1 MGLRIHFRV
10 MIMPLI
16 YEIMSKVVSALLFP
30 RDAPSRSLDACLYCL
45 SDSQRIF
52 FCPSLEGV
60 PHITM
65 HLNTHIFSQVMTQF
79 DVFSQPQ
86 RSLNM
91 DERLIDLVSAELRV
105 ACDQLTIGTL
115 TLCQFP

>member
-1 MGLRIHFRV
+1 
-10 MIMPLI
+10 MPLHAVWTRVYI
-16 YEIMSKVVSALLFP
+16 VSLNPNEKFFVFP
-30 RDAPSRSLDACLYCL
+30 LRVY
-45 SDSQRIF
+45 
-52 FCPSLEGV
+52 
-60 PHITM
+60 HITM
-65 HLNTHIFSQVMTQF
+65 HLDTHILSQVMTQF